1 MLSWFP
7 SLSLQK
13 KQKIIIILEKKTR
26 GFKPQGHVAMLGVP
40 GFADEK
46 FREVS
51 ITRVHGRS
59 IDINRVELEASPVH
73 SFTHKHIG
81 QAHNLS
87 STSYIQV

>member
-1 MLSWFP
+1 MVPQF
-7 SLSLQK
+7 
-13 KQKIIIILEKKTR
+13 IATKKTKNNNNTR
-26 GFKPQGHVAMLGVP
+26 KEDTWLQTRQGHVAMLGVP

-81 QAHNLS
+81 QAHNLY